1 MGPAAVAQ
9 VTDLNPDIFI
19 DLRTSLM
26 VFDLGSL
33 SSLFL
38 GKGNLSLNL
47 LLLNEVLLD
56 FSAEITFEHKFIVF

>member
-1 MGPAAVAQ
+1 VGPAAVTQ
-9 VTDLNPDIFI
+9 VTDLNSDIFI

-56 FSAEITFEHKFIVF
+56 FSAEITFEHEFIVF